1 MNLYSILRNS
11 DNVLTNPGEILL
23 QRNNM
28 IVNVPDES
36 ILYTLLM
43 NQKISTTS
51 FLDLELYTLAM
62 MIRSSTIYQII
73 RSIQVLNFR

>member
-62 MIRSSTIYQII
+62 MIRSSTI
-73 RSIQVLNFR
+73 

>member
-11 DNVLTNPGEILL
+11 DNVLTDPGEILL

-36 ILYTLLM
+36 ILYTNFYNFFLGSRALHLGHDD
-43 NQKISTTS
+43 KI
-51 FLDLELYTLAM
+51 FNYLANN
-62 MIRSSTIYQII
+62 S
-73 RSIQVLNFR
+73 

>member
-51 FLDLELYTLAM
+51 SLDLELYTLAM
-62 MIRSSTIYQII
+62 MIRSSTI
-73 RSIQVLNFR
+73 